1 MQVVIQKS
9 ELEAAH
15 ACKKSYLKSPEW
27 NGEALVYS
35 DWDKTVKRLL
45 STPAGT
51 TYLGFLV
58 LRKLVP
64 MTADELSAAKR
75 ATRQAALTGESP

>member
-1 MQVVIQKS
+1 MEIIIPKS
-9 ELEAAH
+9 SLEAAH
-15 ACKKSYLKSPEW
+15 ACKVYLKSPEW
-27 NGEALVYS
+27 NGEALVYA
-35 DWDKTVKRLL
+35 DWEKTVERLL

-64 MTADELSAAKR
+64 MTPDELAAAKR
-75 ATRQAALTGESP
+75 AVR